1 MPVKSKRKIL
11 KFWTKFKPFFFV
23 FLLIFLLWESFFF
36 LRPLLDF
43 AKKND
48 IGPTFLYSLFF
59 SKEPFLKKEKG
70 RTNLLLLGVSGGDN
84 QANDLTDTM
93 IFLSFNFEKKKALL
107 ASLLRDI
114 WSPTLRD
121 KINSAY
127 HYGEEK
133 KEGGGLILA
142 KLIAEETLGQ
152 PIHYAFLIDFSSF
165 KEAIDVLGGIDIE
178 VERSFNDFQFPI
190 KGKEDDLCD
199 GDPELSCRYEHVYFK
214 KGWQKMS
221 GETALKYVRSRN
233 AEDEEGGDF
242 ARAAR
247 QQKLL
252 LAFKGKF
259 FSSEVVFNP
268 FKIKKLI
275 EVLSKG
281 IKTDIKLAEAC
292 FLGKFGLGLE
302 KSEVKKLVLEESL
315 FIIPPLWQ
323 YGKWVL
329 IPPNEDFTPIHQYVE
344 KQLEN
349 L

>member
-1 MPVKSKRKIL
+1 MPVQSKRKIL
-11 KFWTKFKPFFFV
+11 KFWAKFKPFFFV
-23 FLLIFLLWESFFF
+23 LLLIFFLWETF
-36 LRPLLDF
+36 LFLKPILNF
-43 AKKND
+43 AKRND

-59 SKEPFLKKEKG
+59 SGEFTLKKQAG
-70 RTNLLLLGVSGGDN
+70 RTNILLLGATGGDHK
-84 QANDLTDTM
+84 ANDLTDTM
-93 IFLSFNFEKKKALL
+93 IFLSFNLEKKKALL
-107 ASLLRDI
+107 ISLLRDI

-127 HYGEEK
+127 HYGEVK
-133 KEGGGLILA
+133 KDSGGLVLA

-152 PIHYAFLIDFSSF
+152 PIHYAFLIDLSSF
-165 KEAIDVLGGIDIE
+165 KEATDILGEIDVE
-178 VERSFNDFQFPI
+178 VERSFDDFQFPI
-190 KGKEDDLCD
+190 EGKEDDLCD
-199 GDPELSCRYEHVYFK
+199 GDPEFSCRYEHVHFDQ
-214 KGWQKMS
+214 GWEKMS
-221 GETALKYVRSRN
+221 GERALKYVRSRN

-252 LAFKGKF
+252 VAFKDKI

-275 EVLSKG
+275 EVLRKG

-292 FLGKFGLGLE
+292 FLGKFALGLKGE
-302 KSEVKKLVLEESL
+302 DIKKSVLEEKL
-315 FIIPPLWQ
+315 FLIPPLWQ

-344 KQLEN
+344 KELEN